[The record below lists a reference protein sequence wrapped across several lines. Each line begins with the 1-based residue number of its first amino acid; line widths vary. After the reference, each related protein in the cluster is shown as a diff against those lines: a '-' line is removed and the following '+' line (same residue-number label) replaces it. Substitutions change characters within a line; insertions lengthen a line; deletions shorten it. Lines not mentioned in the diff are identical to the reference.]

1 MLPAKLDGCIQ
12 TWVVFPGVVVGEREV
27 ARDRHN
33 LGYTVRVLLLRRI
46 VPSCMN
52 MSMVSLQS
60 WKQMYLSCKSKSLP
74 GTSKCVDEHSRRCR
88 RITHLL
94 L

>member
-52 MSMVSLQS
+52 MSMVSLHELEANVLVMQIQVPS
-60 WKQMYLSCKSKSLP
+60 
-74 GTSKCVDEHSRRCR
+74 GH
-88 RITHLL
+88 
-94 L
+94 